1 MHACSVMSDSLWRH
15 GLYPTRLLCPWGFSS
30 QEYWMGAISS
40 SRESSQPRDQAHIS
54 CLLHWQADSL
64 PLAAL
69 AVAQRFSSIPRACG
83 ILVPWPGIKPES
95 PVLQGRFLTTG
106 QPGKSQF
113 KKKNQQWN
121 RAGQIWPSGHSL
133 PTRLN
138 PFLKKIFIFYLFGW
152 VGS

>member
-1 MHACSVMSDSLWRH
+1 MRAQSCPILCDPMDCTPPGSFAH
-15 GLYPTRLLCPWGFSS
+15 GDFPVKNTGWVLFPPPG
-30 QEYWMGAISS
+30 
-40 SRESSQPRDQAHIS
+40 ESSQPRDQAHIS

-113 KKKNQQWN
+113 LKKKKQQWN

-138 PFLKKIFIFYLFGW
+138 PFFKKIFIFYLFGW